1 MFKIPNQMYPKFTL
15 ATQYQVIN
23 LQVTQRWSC
32 DTVIYEALQGEWCET
47 KQEGEMPGKIVK
59 EDFL

>member
-23 LQVTQRWSC
+23 LQVTHGDPVTRWFMKHFKESG
-32 DTVIYEALQGEWCET
+32 VKQ